1 MNSAVPWGHSIVV
14 SALVSAATAQVWKF
28 GLYAVIRRQA
38 RLERL
43 VGAGGM
49 PSAHAAMVV
58 ALMTGVEVADGWRST
73 AFALAAVLALIVMY
87 DAMSLRRT
95 VGRQS
100 RYLNQVRRGNPP
112 ALADAAEF
120 PEFVGHTLWE
130 VLVGGAWG
138 GMVALMLGAGR
149 P

>member
-1 MNSAVPWGHSIVV
+1 MTSAVPWGHSIVL
-14 SALVSAATAQVWKF
+14 SALVSAATAQMGKF
-28 GLYAVIRRQA
+28 GLDAVSRRKA

-43 VGAGGM
+43 IGAGGM

-58 ALMTGVEVADGWRST
+58 ALMTGVEAADGWRST
-73 AFALAAVLALIVMY
+73 AFAMAAVLALIVMY

-100 RYLNQVRRGNPP
+100 RYLNQVRRLNSPT
-112 ALADAAEF
+112 LTDAAEF
-120 PEFVGHTLWE
+120 PEFVGHNLWE